1 MSTATTAPAT
11 IGNVFED
18 SLEVLWAPGTV
29 FERAKSRGFGKYL
42 LVLTL
47 ISLVITIIAA
57 KLIGPWIDASF
68 DLQMQLAASRGQAV
82 PENAMAAARKFGSIG
97 FYASPLF
104 IVVLGSFV
112 GGLLL
117 MLAGKIVSAP
127 ISYGQGVLVAA
138 LGSVPRIL
146 SVLVSAI
153 FALVSDAESARSM
166 YDLSVGPARFLDP
179 HKISPVLLQLLGGL
193 DVFNL
198 WQLVI
203 FGVGVSVLGR
213 VSRSTGFIA
222 ALVAWVLGTALPLLP
237 TLLAS

>member
-82 PENAMAAARKFGSIG
+82 PENAVAAARKFGSIF

-138 LGSVPRIL
+138 LGPCRAFCRCWFRQFLRSSPMRNRR
-146 SVLVSAI
+146 
-153 FALVSDAESARSM
+153 ARCT
-166 YDLSVGPARFLDP
+166 
-179 HKISPVLLQLLGGL
+179 ISPSVRRA
-193 DVFNL
+193 FSIRTRSRRSCSSC
-198 WQLVI
+198 WA
-203 FGVGVSVLGR
+203 VSTF
-213 VSRSTGFIA
+213 STCG
-222 ALVAWVLGTALPLLP
+222 
-237 TLLAS
+237 SS